1 MVKLSIVSP
10 VYRAETILSTLVACV
25 EDSIKQLNVDYELIL
40 VEDCSPDNSWNV
52 IEDLAAQNQC
62 IVGIKLSRNF
72 GQHIAITAGLEKATG
87 DWIVVLDCDLQ
98 DNPGYIPHL
107 FRQAISGYDVV
118 LVQRKGRKDHFAKR
132 LSSLA
137 FYKIFSYLTHS
148 QQDSKIGNYGIYHR
162 KVIDA
167 VLSMGDYTKY
177 FPAQVRWVGFKQIA
191 VPFEHA
197 PRHSGSSSYSFR
209 RLTALALNNVLSF
222 SDRPLRLAVVY
233 GMGVAAI
240 SFLLGAVYLVFG
252 ITGMVSVS
260 GFVSVITAIFFA
272 TGSIIMVIG
281 IVGLYVG
288 KTFEVAKNR
297 PIYII
302 DKIA

>member
-1 MVKLSIVSP
+1 MDISIIIPLLNEEESLPELCSWIEKVMNENNFSYE
-10 VYRAETILSTLVACV
+10 VY
-25 EDSIKQLNVDYELIL
+25 LI
-40 VEDCSPDNSWNV
+40 DDGSKDNSWNV
-52 IEDLAAQNQC
+52 IEDLAAQNQR
-62 IVGIKLSRNF
+62 IMGLKLSRNF

-98 DNPGYIPHL
+98 DNPDYIPHL

-118 LVQRKGRKDHFAKR
+118 LVQRKSRKDHFAKR

-137 FYKIFSYLTHS
+137 FYKIFSYMTRS
-148 QQDSKIGNYGIYHR
+148 QQDSTVGNYGIYHR

-191 VPFEHA
+191 LPFEHA
-197 PRHSGSSSYSFR
+197 PRYSGSSSYSFR

-240 SFLLGAVYLVFG
+240 SFLMGAIYLVFG
-252 ITGMVSVS
+252 LYLLLLQ
-260 GFVSVITAIFFA
+260 FEKYIFL
-272 TGSIIMVIG
+272 V
-281 IVGLYVG
+281 Y
-288 KTFEVAKNR
+288 
-297 PIYII
+297 
-302 DKIA
+302 

>member
-10 VYRAETILSTLVACV
+10 VYRAETILSALVAQI
-25 EDSIKQLNVDYELIL
+25 EDSIKQLNVEYELIL
-40 VEDCSPDNSWNV
+40 VEDCSPDNSWSV
-52 IEDLAAQNQC
+52 IEGLASHNKN
-62 IVGIKLSRNF
+62 ITGIKLSRNF

-87 DWIVVLDCDLQ
+87 NWIVVLDCDLQ
-98 DNPGYIPHL
+98 DNPGYIPQL
-107 FRQAISGYDVV
+107 YRQAVSGYDVV
-118 LVQRKGRKDHFAKR
+118 LVQRKSRKDHFVKR
-132 LSSLA
+132 LSSVI
-137 FYKIFSYLTHS
+137 FYKLFSYMTHS
-148 QQDSKIGNYGIYHR
+148 QQDPTIGNYGIYHR
-162 KVIDA
+162 KVINA

-177 FPAQVRWVGFKQIA
+177 FPAQVRWVGFNQIA
-191 VPFEHA
+191 LPLEHS
-197 PRHSGSSSYSFR
+197 PRYSGSSSYSFR
-209 RLTALALNNVLSF
+209 RLTSLALNNVLSF

-233 GMGVAAI
+233 GMGVAAV
-240 SFLLGAVYLVFG
+240 SFLMGVIYLVFG
-252 ITGMVSVS
+252 ITGMVLVS

>member
-10 VYRAETILSTLVACV
+10 VYRAETILSTLVARV
-25 EDSIKQLNVDYELIL
+25 EDSIKQLNVEHELIL
-40 VEDCSPDNSWNV
+40 VEDCSPDSSWNV
-52 IEDLAAQNQC
+52 IEDLAAQNQR
-62 IVGIKLSRNF
+62 IIGLKLSRNF

-98 DNPGYIPHL
+98 DNPDYIPHL

-118 LVQRKGRKDHFAKR
+118 LVQRKSRKDHFAKR

-137 FYKIFSYLTHS
+137 FYKIFSYMTHS
-148 QQDSKIGNYGIYHR
+148 QQDSTVGNYGIYHR

-191 VPFEHA
+191 LPFEHA
-197 PRHSGSSSYSFR
+197 SRHSGSSSYSFR

-222 SDRPLRLAVVY
+222 SDRPLRLAVIY
-233 GMGVAAI
+233 GMGVAVI
-240 SFLLGAVYLVFG
+240 SFLMGAIYLVFG